1 MTVLALRTIGI
12 KDYAVI
18 DEGHPVGRIRLA
30 AERHGEVW
38 MWNCTVLLPGGSMA
52 VLSVLKRRRWRSGKR
67 LFAGSHSAVLID
79 AGAGVVA
86 LGIGLVWFAL
96 R

>member
-38 MWNCTVLLPGGSMA
+38 IWNCTVLCPGFHG
-52 VLSVLKRRRWRSGKR
+52 
-67 LFAGSHSAVLID
+67 SAVSLEAAKMAFREAFIRR
-79 AGAGVVA
+79 AA
-86 LGIGLVWFAL
+86 
-96 R
+96 